1 MAFIIEYYKEG
12 VLKGKT
18 PWGDTLE
25 RTKQV
30 ALEGLSRHDADF
42 ARIINDE
49 TGAEV
54 DSVRRDADATRT

>member
-49 TGAEV
+49 TG
-54 DSVRRDADATRT
+54 RF